1 MQHICA
7 SLWLRLGLLSGTRET
22 ILQTY
27 GHIFPPQPSI
37 PYSKEQEGKASPRHN
52 MEMFIRSQLPRYHP
66 NPPMAQSAKGQV
78 FFKKGDFEAIS

>member
-7 SLWLRLGLLSGTRET
+7 SLWLRLGLRSGSRKT

-27 GHIFPPQPSI
+27 GLILPLWPSI

-52 MEMFIRSQLPRYHP
+52 MEMFIWSRLPSPCP
-66 NPPMAQSAKGQV
+66 NPPSALSAKGQV